1 MRRSA
6 GVIASQISQALISA
20 STRTVPARKWTPL
33 LEQTLHRL
41 GCRDSLSP
49 ALVAQ
54 VINPFLL
61 NHPSLA
67 LGFFNWASQQPG
79 YFHTSS
85 SYQAILYTLSNSRQ
99 FHCSEKLLNEARAQ
113 KLHLEPSVY
122 RSIIDSNI
130 AGKKS
135 NIAFSVFNQA
145 RSLIP
150 EIGRETCNSLLAALS
165 SDGNLKSAR
174 QVFDEMLGRGI
185 SLNTVGFGVYMWR
198 FCRNAEVGQI
208 FNLLDEVRNVG
219 FSMINGSIIAV
230 LVVHGLCSES
240 RAVDAIRALD
250 DLRKNEC
257 KPDFLAYRIVAEA
270 LREIR
275 SVDDV
280 EKVLKKKR
288 KLGVAPRANDYKEF
302 IFALISNRLLCEA
315 KELAEAIVNGNF
327 PVDDDVLN
335 ILVGSVSATDP
346 CAAVSFLKCMLLR
359 ERLPTLLTLINL
371 SENLCKHE
379 KIDELVEVFDILS
392 AREYFRDI
400 QSYNVMITFL
410 CNAGRVQKAYQALQD
425 MKRKGLA
432 LDVSSYNV
440 LLEACC
446 REDLLRP
453 AKRLWDEMFSNGC
466 SGTLKTYKIFIQKF
480 LEIGEG
486 KEAYRLFC
494 QMLEKGITPNEIIYK
509 SLLGGLCQAKD
520 LDTAFKVFNKCV
532 EQDEILGQS
541 IFSTFILCLCREG
554 FLSPAH
560 ELLSNQI
567 CDLRNL
573 DSHATFLKFV
583 ATVREVS
590 LGIKHLQWVG
600 DNSPMMLPALHE
612 KLIAMASSSS
622 ELDPLLDFFREHQG
636 AEGAGYLP
644 LA

>member
-6 GVIASQISQALISA
+6 GDIASQISQALISA
-20 STRTVPARKWTPL
+20 STQTVTTRKWTPL

-49 ALVAQ
+49 ELVTN
-54 VINPFLL
+54 VVNPFLL

-79 YFHTSS
+79 YFHNSS
-85 SYQAILYTLSNSRQ
+85 TYQAILNSLSNSRQ
-99 FHCSEKLLNEARAQ
+99 FHCSEKLLNEARAL
-113 KLHLEPSVY
+113 KLRLDPSVY
-122 RSIIDSNI
+122 RSFIDSNI
-130 AGKKS
+130 AGKRP
-135 NIAFSVFNQA
+135 NVAFSVFNQSG
-145 RSLIP
+145 SLIP
-150 EIGRETCNSLLAALS
+150 EIGPETCNSLLAALS
-165 SDGNLKSAR
+165 SEGNLKSAR

-185 SLNTVGFGVYMWR
+185 SLSTVGFGVYMWR

-208 FNLLDEVRNVG
+208 LNLLDEVRNVD
-219 FSMINGSIIAV
+219 FSIINGSVIAV

-240 RAVDAIRALD
+240 RAVDAIHVLD
-250 DLRKNEC
+250 DLRKKEC

-270 LREIR
+270 LREIGNA
-275 SVDDV
+275 DDV

-302 IFALISNRLLCEA
+302 IFALISSKLLCEA

-327 PVDDDVLN
+327 PVDDNVLN
-335 ILVGSVSATDP
+335 VLIGSVSAIDP
-346 CAAVSFLKCMLLR
+346 CAAVSFLKFLLLR
-359 ERLPTLLTLINL
+359 ERLPTLVTLINL

-379 KIDELVEVFDILS
+379 KIEELIEVFDTLS

-425 MKRKGLA
+425 MKKKGIV

-440 LLEACC
+440 VLEACC

-453 AKRLWDEMFSNGC
+453 AKRLWDEMFINGC
-466 SGTLKTYKIFIQKF
+466 SATLKTYRIFIQKF

-494 QMLEKGITPNEIIYK
+494 HMLEKGIKPNETIYK

-520 LDTAFKVFNKCV
+520 LDTAIKVFNKCV
-532 EQDEILGQS
+532 EQDEILGQT
-541 IFSTFILCLCREG
+541 IFGPFILCLCREG
-554 FLSPAH
+554 
-560 ELLSNQI
+560 LLFQKLNKCGRHVLGSFFVPI
-567 CDLRNL
+567 FFSFFCFFNL
-573 DSHATFLKFV
+573 
-583 ATVREVS
+583 
-590 LGIKHLQWVG
+590 
-600 DNSPMMLPALHE
+600 
-612 KLIAMASSSS
+612 
-622 ELDPLLDFFREHQG
+622 
-636 AEGAGYLP
+636 YY
-644 LA
+644 